1 MDYFQCS
8 IGQSRRL
15 EEMAQDDIY
24 PDFPDSELSHPIDLP
39 GQQTTEHQPALALQE
54 RLRTPV
60 ALGGQED
67 HVAHRNLDG
76 RLCPLPSWPSSPSP
90 AWLLWTVTF

>member
-1 MDYFQCS
+1 
-8 IGQSRRL
+8 
-15 EEMAQDDIY
+15 MAQDDIY

-39 GQQTTEHQPALALQE
+39 GQQTTEHQLALALQE

-67 HVAHRNLDG
+67 HVAHRDLDG
-76 RLCPLPSWPSSPSP
+76 RLCHLCHPGLAAYHVCHGLVGHIPLG
-90 AWLLWTVTF
+90 A